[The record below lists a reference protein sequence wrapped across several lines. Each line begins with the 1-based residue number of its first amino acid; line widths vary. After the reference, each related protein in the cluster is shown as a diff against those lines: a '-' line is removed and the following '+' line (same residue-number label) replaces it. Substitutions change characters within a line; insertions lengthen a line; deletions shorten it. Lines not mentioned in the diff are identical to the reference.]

1 MDIWRA
7 LLFPLLIAVLLP
19 FVFSFFDIFKVR
31 DEKKISSQ
39 EVIRTRPPKT
49 FSGLFLGFALVMLLG
64 GTATIIYCSITD
76 SENTTTTVIIIAS
89 VCIVAFSTFGF
100 FSYAFVRFN
109 YVISDTKGIYAY
121 RLFRKKRFYRY
132 EEIGYFKDTIS
143 LGIMGG
149 LKGYDKNGA
158 KIFAI
163 EAIHIGA
170 SAVAQRDRKSVV

>member
-89 VCIVAFSTFGF
+89 VCIVLNIWFLLICIRT
-100 FSYAFVRFN
+100 
-109 YVISDTKGIYAY
+109 
-121 RLFRKKRFYRY
+121 L
-132 EEIGYFKDTIS
+132 
-143 LGIMGG
+143 
-149 LKGYDKNGA
+149 
-158 KIFAI
+158 
-163 EAIHIGA
+163 
-170 SAVAQRDRKSVV
+170 